1 MKRKVF
7 ATMIAL
13 MMSAVMLVG
22 CGSSNDD
29 LAAYNVDDGPAIPDD
44 SETENMVGATNQYI
58 NEQGE
63 ILTQAPNDGSIGKS
77 DDIASGEE
85 DIAFGHVP
93 EEDIVPWD
101 EMGDEET
108 KKAPTEVGEAKG
120 IMILQVDYRT
130 GTPSFIVSAINPDT
144 GDYHIVS
151 SFVFEH
157 AARINETE
165 FIIEP
170 AHQTAR
176 SSNYR
181 GLFNDDFTLMAATKT
196 FLSNEAKHAGW
207 IDQSGEF
214 FDLTLALNEQ
224 AQSDFDAT
232 EIYAPIGF
240 TDDGN
245 FVYIHPDGRYDS
257 TYHVV
262 ALTEIAPGAS
272 HEITADDRYIMDY
285 YASDAWKWA
294 STCYPSCWVNEDQ
307 FLTTMGSGTGGT
319 VCALATISGRSM
331 QPLVPAESQT
341 SWSPVVGPDGTSVAF
356 LAAPIQGTD
365 QPSIYLTDIGGINSP
380 TKLETSYSP
389 TFRKDGFN
397 NIPLAISISQ
407 YYASILEWR

>member
-1 MKRKVF
+1 MKKKVF
-7 ATMIAL
+7 AAVVTTLAL
-13 MMSAVMLVG
+13 CATTLVG
-22 CGSSNDD
+22 CGSSADSSASYEEPTGPAVYAEVEETPAVSEEIVAEVSGLDDVTGENDD
-29 LAAYNVDDGPAIPDD
+29 FGRPPEDECVAWDAE
-44 SETENMVGATNQYI
+44 STEEAVM
-58 NEQGE
+58 
-63 ILTQAPNDGSIGKS
+63 
-77 DDIASGEE
+77 
-85 DIAFGHVP
+85 P
-93 EEDIVPWD
+93 E
-101 EMGDEET
+101 
-108 KKAPTEVGEAKG
+108 AGEAKG
-120 IMILQVDYRT
+120 IIVLQVDYT
-130 GTPSFIVSAINPDT
+130 NYYPSFVVSAIDPQT
-144 GDYHIVS
+144 GDYATVS
-151 SFVFEH
+151 SFTFDH
-157 AARINETE
+157 AARVNETE

-232 EIYAPIGF
+232 ELYASIGF

-285 YASDAWKWA
+285 YASDAWKWV
-294 STCYPSCWVNEDQ
+294 STCYPSCWVSEDQ

-341 SWSPVVGPDGTSVAF
+341 SWSPVIGPDGTSVAF

-365 QPSIYLTDIGGINSP
+365 QPSIYLTDIGGASSP

-389 TFRKDGFN
+389 IFRKDGFN